1 MSTSAEITY
10 SIQND
15 RPSITFRVSAQGEG
29 NSAPDLR
36 GMLSQIQEA
45 VTEFQKKP
53 PTKLLSNTEVVVQ
66 DAPHPASATPKPQ
79 MLPLADNKGKS
90 SSQSISSNA
99 NTGAGASTSKKSK
112 ITAPQIATIRQN
124 LVERNIP
131 ECVFCNTY
139 GVKRVEDLPGG
150 VAWHVIHDHLY

>member
-53 PTKLLSNTEVVVQ
+53 PTKLLSKTEVVVQ

-79 MLPLADNKGKS
+79 MLPVADNKAKS
-90 SSQSISSNA
+90 LSQNFSSKT
-99 NTGAGASTSKKSK
+99 NTGAPTSKKSK

-131 ECVFCNTY
+131 ECVFCNNY

-150 VAWHVIHDHLY
+150 VAWHVIHDHMY